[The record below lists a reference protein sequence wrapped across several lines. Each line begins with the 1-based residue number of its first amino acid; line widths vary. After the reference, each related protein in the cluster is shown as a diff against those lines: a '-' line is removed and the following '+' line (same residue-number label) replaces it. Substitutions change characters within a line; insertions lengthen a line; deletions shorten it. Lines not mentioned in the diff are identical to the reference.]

1 MSSRR
6 LRQAKQPQPYTID
19 VDNLPECLFKKVNYY
34 TDESDD
40 DVLHGLPLRIEPDP
54 ELEKVMAARRE
65 KWDRKAKRREKRK
78 AEEEAAAKE
87 AKGTQASEKQ

>member
-1 MSSRR
+1 MFV
-6 LRQAKQPQPYTID
+6 Q
-19 VDNLPECLFKKVNYY
+19 KVNYY

-54 ELEKVMAARRE
+54 EVEKLMAARRE
-65 KWDRKAKRREKRK
+65 KWERKAKRREKRK

-87 AKGTQASEKQ
+87 AKGAVASEEQ